1 MIRRDFLK
9 LSILTP
15 AFIQTACKQANN
27 VNFVAGNEKSFDFL
41 EVRGSYYDIGFQIGS
56 FFVKN
61 IKAVIQDRPGWIENL
76 LEIVAKPAGRAFADE
91 LYNNVKKF
99 FPHMY
104 EELEGMAA
112 GAKMDFEIIKLM
124 SINSELNVFEKENPG
139 CSTIFYKDDKRIWH
153 FHNEDG
159 HMAYTDRMF
168 VLKAHPPSG
177 VSYVSFVYPG
187 MITGVGPSINSRGII
202 LTTNYIASLNPLPGI
217 PRYFLGRA
225 ILEAKSLDEAFKFA
239 SKTPRAFP
247 WHHNIMSVKD
257 QKYISVET
265 LPEGTVNK
273 YEPNGFYL
281 HTNHT
286 IGDLTKDY
294 AHQNLEYKNS
304 SSVSRYEVLERK
316 IEASGG
322 KIDKPETVLGWLSSH
337 ENKPYSPCR
346 HPAGDVTG
354 ATLGTAFFDVKKGVL
369 RLYKGN
375 PCKAVPN
382 RLFTEY
388 RV

>member
-239 SKTPRAFP
+239 S
-247 WHHNIMSVKD
+247 
-257 QKYISVET
+257 
-265 LPEGTVNK
+265 
-273 YEPNGFYL
+273 
-281 HTNHT
+281 
-286 IGDLTKDY
+286 
-294 AHQNLEYKNS
+294 
-304 SSVSRYEVLERK
+304 
-316 IEASGG
+316 
-322 KIDKPETVLGWLSSH
+322 
-337 ENKPYSPCR
+337 
-346 HPAGDVTG
+346 
-354 ATLGTAFFDVKKGVL
+354 
-369 RLYKGN
+369 
-375 PCKAVPN
+375 
-382 RLFTEY
+382 
-388 RV
+388 